1 VKSVESV
8 DSSFTP
14 CERVGRDGLLALRF
28 ERRDNRTVLTQSRF
42 KLPLQVLAP
51 AVLDDGTLY
60 LMLLNPTGGLVGGDR
75 LLTRIVQG
83 SGTGVCV
90 TTPSATRVYRTAS
103 HPAIHETLIQVGE
116 GASLEYLPDHI
127 IPHAGSELRQSLRV
141 EMARESRAI
150 IWDALAAGRLARGE
164 RWDFRALES
173 RTEIL
178 LCGRPLFINRTRI
191 NPLVQSPDR
200 LGLMEGFS
208 YAASLMIMAD
218 AFRAWEELVASI
230 ETQLKSMPQIL
241 GAVSLLAASG
251 CLVRL
256 FTHSAA
262 DLIRAQSKL
271 WAQARELAFG
281 LDPFDLRKY

>member
-1 VKSVESV
+1 M
-8 DSSFTP
+8 P
-14 CERVGRDGLLALRF
+14 CQRVGRDGFLALRF
-28 ERRDNRTVLTQSRF
+28 ERRDNRTVLAQSRF

-51 AVLDDGTLY
+51 TRLGDGTLY
-60 LMLLNPTGGLVGGDR
+60 LMLLNPTGGLVGGDH

-83 SGTGVCV
+83 SGTAVCI

-103 HPAIHETLIQVGE
+103 YPATHQTLIRVDE
-116 GASLEYLPDHI
+116 EASLEYLPDHV

-150 IWDALAAGRLARGE
+150 IWDALAAGRVARGE
-164 RWDFRALES
+164 RWDFRSLDS
-173 RTEIL
+173 HTEIL

-191 NPLVQSPDR
+191 NPVYQRPEQ

-208 YAASLMIMAD
+208 YVASLAVLAD
-218 AFRAWEELVASI
+218 GFRGWETLIASI
-230 ETQLKSMPQIL
+230 DTQLERMPQVRS
-241 GAVSLLAASG
+241 GVTLLASGG

-262 DLIRAQSKL
+262 DLTLAQARL
-271 WAQARELAFG
+271 WAQARELVLG
-281 LDPFDLRKY
+281 LAPFDLRKY